1 MQDKS
6 LTINN
11 FVPPLLH
18 GNVKPSL
25 GWIWA
30 V

>member
-25 GWIWA
+25 G
-30 V
+30 